1 MLEAIRRALA
11 EDIGSGD
18 HTTLSSVPP
27 GLRRMGRIWAKDSG
41 VVAGVAVAMAVFAA
55 VDPELRCTVLK
66 ADGEPVAPGD
76 AVLEMEGAARS
87 ILLGER
93 VALNFMQ
100 RMSGIAS
107 RTAGVVRMLEGTR
120 CQVLD
125 TRKTTPG
132 LREFEKWAVRLG
144 GGVNHRMGL
153 YDMILLKDNHVDY
166 AGSMTA
172 ALEGVGHYLEQSGLK
187 LPVVVEVRN
196 EEEARDAIAADDRW
210 QARKGETLLTRLLL
224 DNHSIEETR
233 RAVATWSGRIPLES
247 SGGIT
252 PFNVRAYAETG
263 VDYVSMGSLTHSV
276 PALDLS
282 LKSWDLA

>member
-1 MLEAIRRALA
+1 
-11 EDIGSGD
+11 
-18 HTTLSSVPP
+18 
-27 GLRRMGRIWAKDSG
+27 
-41 VVAGVAVAMAVFAA
+41 
-55 VDPELRCTVLK
+55 
-66 ADGEPVAPGD
+66 
-76 AVLEMEGAARS
+76 
-87 ILLGER
+87 
-93 VALNFMQ
+93 
-100 RMSGIAS
+100 
-107 RTAGVVRMLEGTR
+107 
-120 CQVLD
+120 
-125 TRKTTPG
+125 
-132 LREFEKWAVRLG
+132 
-144 GGVNHRMGL
+144 L

-210 QARKGETLLTRLLL
+210 QSHKGEPLLIRLLL
-224 DNHSIEETR
+224 DNHSIEETQ
-233 RAVATWSGRIPLES
+233 RAVATWGGRIPLES

-252 PFNVRAYAETG
+252 PLNVRAYAETG